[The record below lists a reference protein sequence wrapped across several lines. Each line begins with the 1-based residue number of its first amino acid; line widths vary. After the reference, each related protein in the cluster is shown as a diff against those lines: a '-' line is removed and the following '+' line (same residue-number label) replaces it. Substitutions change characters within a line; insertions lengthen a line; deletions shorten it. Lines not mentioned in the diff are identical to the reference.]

1 MLGTGYWMLDTGC
14 WMLALSLS
22 KGWILDAGYWMES
35 RQPRFLRDQSRQ
47 AAGRRGWI
55 LALSL
60 SKGWMESRQP
70 RFLRDQSRQAA
81 GRRGWM
87 TMKALKS
94 SGAFCLWLPDVRY
107 AQSG

>member
-47 AAGRRGWI
+47 AAGRRGW
-55 LALSL
+55 
-60 SKGWMESRQP
+60 
-70 RFLRDQSRQAA
+70 
-81 GRRGWM
+81 M